1 MHLNL
6 NNLIARAKLLKFIR
20 AFFDERG
27 FVEVETPVRI
37 DAPAPDPYSE
47 CPPCGKSF
55 LRASPELQMKKLLAL
70 GMEKIYQI
78 GPCFRDGEKGSRHNP
93 EFTMLEW
100 YRANADYND
109 IAHDMELLISGIFKE
124 FHGVELPTPFERI
137 SVRDIYVERAG
148 WDPVESWDEA
158 RFDYDMATVIE
169 PFLPQTPLFLIDYP
183 AQAASL
189 ARLKKGDE
197 TVAERW
203 ELYLGG
209 VEVANAFS
217 ELTNALEQRD
227 RFVQAR
233 KKRLETGSCDY
244 PIDEEFLQM
253 LQSMPRSGG
262 VALGIDRLVMAVT
275 SASSIDEVRVLK

>member
-37 DAPAPDPYSE
+37 DAPAPEPYIE

-109 IAHDMELLISGIFKE
+109 IAHDMELLISGFLKS
-124 FHGVELPTPFERI
+124 FMVLSFQLLS
-137 SVRDIYVERAG
+137 SVFR
-148 WDPVESWDEA
+148 
-158 RFDYDMATVIE
+158 
-169 PFLPQTPLFLIDYP
+169 
-183 AQAASL
+183 
-189 ARLKKGDE
+189 
-197 TVAERW
+197 
-203 ELYLGG
+203 
-209 VEVANAFS
+209 
-217 ELTNALEQRD
+217 
-227 RFVQAR
+227 
-233 KKRLETGSCDY
+233 
-244 PIDEEFLQM
+244 
-253 LQSMPRSGG
+253 
-262 VALGIDRLVMAVT
+262 
-275 SASSIDEVRVLK
+275 